1 MSRSSWADMDCSVAQ
16 TLEVIGEWWTLLILR
31 NAFHGMHKFDDFQK
45 QLGISTSVLSA
56 RLKKLT
62 DAGVLSRHSSEHDGR
77 SVEYRLTEKGLELYP
92 VMISLKQWGD
102 KWRPNGRGLRLDL
115 RDRKTGRRIAGAQVL
130 SAEGTPLDPRDVEV
144 RPGPGAD
151 RSTRSLI
158 AHRGHAPPSQP
169 PED

>member
-31 NAFHGMHKFDDFQK
+31 NAFHGMHTFDEFQK

-62 DAGVLSRHSSEHDGR
+62 DAGVLSRQSSPHDGR
-77 SVEYRLTEKGLELYP
+77 SVEYRLTEKGLDLYP
-92 VMISLKQWGD
+92 IMISLMQWGD

-115 RDRKTGRRIAGAQVL
+115 RERKTGRRIGGVRVL
-130 SAEGTPLDPRDVEV
+130 SASGEPLGPRDVEV
-144 RPGPGAD
+144 RAGPGAD
-151 RSTRSLI
+151 AMTRSLVSFRK
-158 AHRGHAPPSQP
+158 RGRSAG
-169 PED
+169 